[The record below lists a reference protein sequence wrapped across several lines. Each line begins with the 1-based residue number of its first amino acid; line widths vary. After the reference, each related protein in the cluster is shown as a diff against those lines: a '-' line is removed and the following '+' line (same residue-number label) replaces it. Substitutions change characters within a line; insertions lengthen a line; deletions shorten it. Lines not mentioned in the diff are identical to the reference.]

1 MMAFENLDF
10 SGWKSGNSALAKAN
24 VDSTTTKAKAKA
36 SQTAGLTAGIGTV
49 IGAIFGGPSGAAIG
63 HQIGS
68 AISGDGSSASEEDNK
83 LASALTDDWSDP
95 FGRKASKKKNG
106 TPFAG
111 DSSNQG
117 DMMQMASAMNMID
130 ENGNI
135 KPTFLE
141 VIKNAGASA

>member
-1 MMAFENLDF
+1 MSYNLDF
-10 SGWKSGNSALAKAN
+10 SGWKAGNSALANAN
-24 VDSTTTKAKAKA
+24 LNAMTTKAKAKA

-49 IGAIFGGPSGAAIG
+49 IGAIFGGPAGAAIG
-63 HQIGS
+63 NQIGGS
-68 AISGDGSSASEEDNK
+68 LSGGGNSVSEEDK
-83 LASALTDDWSDP
+83 FLANALTDDWSDP

-111 DSSNQG
+111 DSNNQG

-130 ENGNI
+130 KNGNVI
-135 KPTFLE
+135 PTFLE

>member
-1 MMAFENLDF
+1 MSYDLDF
-10 SGWKSGNSALAKAN
+10 SGWKAGNAALANAN
-24 VDSTTTKAKAKA
+24 LNATTTKAKAKA

-49 IGAIFGGPSGAAIG
+49 IGAIFGGPAGAAIG
-63 HQIGS
+63 NQIGGS
-68 AISGDGSSASEEDNK
+68 LSGNGSSISEEDKK
-83 LASALTDDWSDP
+83 LASTLTDDWFDP

-111 DSSNQG
+111 DSGNQG

-130 ENGNI
+130 KNGNVI
-135 KPTFLE
+135 PTFLE